1 MAGHEPGA
9 IARRDTRLLQGR
21 PGVVLGEMALGFA
34 IRQLLETHRRR
45 IEPCAGDEPVKL
57 GPSFT
62 LQVDQQPGCRR
73 ATGKA
78 VTPAAD
84 RDLQAYAPR
93 QREGLGDVLRL
104 SAIGSA
110 LGFGVAMAL
119 RDVAVELHRRRQLDR
134 APQSS
139 AVDVDR
145 GR

>member
-84 RDLQAYAPR
+84 RHLQAYARASARASATSSGSR
-93 QREGLGDVLRL
+93 QEAAVWG
-104 SAIGSA
+104 
-110 LGFGVAMAL
+110 AMVRYAT
-119 RDVAVELHRRRQLDR
+119 
-134 APQSS
+134 
-139 AVDVDR
+139 
-145 GR
+145 